1 MEEAAVRGAGEWGWG
16 GGAFL
21 DATGEWEGRGHRIS
35 VTQRMQL
42 TSSCAHSHALVPR
55 RSFEKKNSQ
64 GCACSFAFLTAL
76 ALHTRARSH
85 TEQSHGKHTHQRGC
99 SRNVHRMR
107 VRLTSVAASRWWK
120 CSFH

>member
-55 RSFEKKNSQ
+55 RSFEKKKQPGVRVLFRFPYRVGIAHARALTHRTESRETHTPT
-64 GCACSFAFLTAL
+64 GLFSECA
-76 ALHTRARSH
+76 
-85 TEQSHGKHTHQRGC
+85 
-99 SRNVHRMR
+99 
-107 VRLTSVAASRWWK
+107 
-120 CSFH
+120 